1 MYDFWNI
8 VRLKIK
14 EQGKGLFVPFMIN
27 LICIPMLIWNTY
39 QRYGL
44 EDETRM
50 QIIKFTQYFTPVL
63 ILIWVLFS
71 FVKYVD
77 QEGNDIYFLT
87 GRMKWKEVL
96 GSYALYLIS
105 NTWVFVIYAKMFD
118 HMLLEWIRIAI
129 ETFLFV
135 AMAYCLVF
143 ITKSIAA
150 TLVVILVYAFESV
163 FVRDSSFATFQY
175 YSWQPANIQEISSKY
190 MILMIIAIIF
200 FAVGIYSNKKMHTYK

>member
-96 GSYALYLIS
+96 GSYAFYLIS

-135 AMAYCLVF
+135 AMAYCRFL
-143 ITKSIAA
+143 
-150 TLVVILVYAFESV
+150 ES
-163 FVRDSSFATFQY
+163 
-175 YSWQPANIQEISSKY
+175 E
-190 MILMIIAIIF
+190 
-200 FAVGIYSNKKMHTYK
+200 

>member
-96 GSYALYLIS
+96 GSYAFYLIS
-105 NTWVFVIYAKMFD
+105 NT
-118 HMLLEWIRIAI
+118 
-129 ETFLFV
+129 
-135 AMAYCLVF
+135 
-143 ITKSIAA
+143 
-150 TLVVILVYAFESV
+150 
-163 FVRDSSFATFQY
+163 
-175 YSWQPANIQEISSKY
+175 
-190 MILMIIAIIF
+190 
-200 FAVGIYSNKKMHTYK
+200 